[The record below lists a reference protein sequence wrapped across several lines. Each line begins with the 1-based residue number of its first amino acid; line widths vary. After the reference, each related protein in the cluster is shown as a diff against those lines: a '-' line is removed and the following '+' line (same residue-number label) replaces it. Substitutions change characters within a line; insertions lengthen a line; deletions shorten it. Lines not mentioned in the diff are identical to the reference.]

1 MPAPL
6 RYRDRTEAGR
16 VLAEALRHHAGQPGL
31 IILALPRGGV
41 PVGCEVARALRAPL
55 DVFLVRKL
63 GVPRHEELA
72 FGAIATGGVRVLN
85 PSVVRSLGLPQQIM
99 DAVATAEGRE
109 LERRARLFRG
119 ERPFPDLTR
128 RPVILVDDG
137 LATGATMRAA
147 VAAVR
152 KLGAARVIVA
162 VPVSSEDTA
171 RDFEDEVDEVV
182 CPRRV
187 EDFQAVGQWY
197 ERFEQTTDEE
207 VLALLEQVGREA
219 RGEGQ

>member
-1 MPAPL
+1 
-6 RYRDRTEAGR
+6 
-16 VLAEALRHHAGQPGL
+16 
-31 IILALPRGGV
+31 
-41 PVGCEVARALRAPL
+41 
-55 DVFLVRKL
+55 
-63 GVPRHEELA
+63 
-72 FGAIATGGVRVLN
+72 
-85 PSVVRSLGLPQQIM
+85 
-99 DAVATAEGRE
+99 
-109 LERRARLFRG
+109 
-119 ERPFPDLTR
+119 
-128 RPVILVDDG
+128 
-137 LATGATMRAA
+137 MRAA

-207 VLALLEQVGREA
+207 VLALLEQAGQETG
-219 RGEGQ
+219 GEGP

>member
-1 MPAPL
+1 VPAPL